1 MNTEDK
7 DLIENPSLDRWVW
20 LLKRTVMDNNWSNLH
35 DGFRT
40 DNSYFRELADTL
52 DYVNDEANSVHPMHQ
67 VRQSING
74 AIGVFKVFRERFALD
89 MFKKHTANEYDSNL
103 VISMFNR
110 TVTFTTDSSTLEDN
124 DKELLNAI
132 KDSFNKRKSD
142 RYPLVNNLDQAFQLS
157 RVEGR
162 PTNPYK
168 VPENIRQVV
177 AMIIDEDMSRNACI
191 TKLDEMANNQ
201 GLWRTANS
209 QPRPQIWGEDRW
221 QDEMDKYKWTALNDY
236 LYERMEKGRTTLDD
250 REFKR
255 IKSNWNKIIIPNEL
269 VSYPTFLKLGI
280 GRLGGKD
287 GSNIV
292 TSEVIKAKG
301 VTSTR
306 IRTNANPNAKRIRK
320 VVDKK
325 LH

>member
-7 DLIENPSLDRWVW
+7 ALIEKPSLDRWVW
-20 LLKRTVMDNNWSNLH
+20 LLKRTVMDNNWCSLH
-35 DGFRT
+35 EGFRT

-52 DYVNDEANSVHPMHQ
+52 DYVNDEVNNVHPMHH
-67 VRQSING
+67 VRQSIND
-74 AIGVFKVFRERFALD
+74 AIGVFKVFREVFAVD
-89 MFKKHTANEYDSNL
+89 MFKKHMATTYDSNL

-110 TVTFTTDSSTLEDN
+110 TVTFEEN

-142 RYPLVNNLDQAFQLS
+142 GYPLVNNLDQAFQLS

-177 AMIIDEDMSRNACI
+177 AMMIYEDMSGNACI
-191 TKLDEMANNQ
+191 TKLDEMANNHSLKTKDNK

-209 QPRPQIWGEDRW
+209 QPRPQIWGADRW
-221 QDEMDKYKWTALNDY
+221 QDEMDKCKWTALNDY
-236 LYERMEKGRTTLDD
+236 LYDRMEKGRTILDD
-250 REFKR
+250 RERRR
-255 IKSNWNKIIIPNEL
+255 IKSSWNKIDMPEKLLWYPNY
-269 VSYPTFLKLGI
+269 VTMGIVKL
-280 GRLGGKD
+280 
-287 GSNIV
+287 NV
-292 TSEVIKAKG
+292 VNSEAIKAK
-301 VTSTR
+301 
-306 IRTNANPNAKRIRK
+306 
-320 VVDKK
+320 D

>member
-20 LLKRTVMDNNWSNLH
+20 LLKRTVMDNNWCSLH
-35 DGFRT
+35 EGFRT

-52 DYVNDEANSVHPMHQ
+52 DYVNDEVNNVHAMHH

-74 AIGVFKVFRERFALD
+74 SIGVFKVFREVFAVD
-89 MFKKHTANEYDSNL
+89 MFKKHTATTYDSNL

-110 TVTFTTDSSTLEDN
+110 TVTFEEN

-142 RYPLVNNLDQAFQLS
+142 GYPLVNTLDQAFQLS

-168 VPENIRQVV
+168 VPENIKQLV
-177 AMIIDEDMSRNACI
+177 AMMIDEDMPRNACI
-191 TKLDEMANNQ
+191 EKIDEMANNHSLKTTDNK

-209 QPRPQIWGEDRW
+209 QPRPQIWGTERW

-236 LYERMEKGRTTLDD
+236 LFERMEKGRTTLDD

-255 IKSNWNKIIIPNEL
+255 IKSNWNKIIMPNEL

-287 GSNIV
+287 GKKTV
-292 TSEVIKAKG
+292 TTEVIKANK
-301 VTSTR
+301 
-306 IRTNANPNAKRIRK
+306 N
-320 VVDKK
+320 

>member
-1 MNTEDK
+1 MNIEDI
-7 DLIENPSLDRWVW
+7 DLIENPSHDRWVW

-35 DGFRT
+35 EGFRT
-40 DNSYFRELADTL
+40 GNSYFRELADTL
-52 DYVNDEANSVHPMHQ
+52 DYVNDEVNNVHPMHQ

-74 AIGVFKVFRERFALD
+74 AIGVFKVFREVFALD

-110 TVTFTTDSSTLEDN
+110 TVTFEEN

-142 RYPLVNNLDQAFQLS
+142 GYPLVNTLDQAFQLS

-168 VPENIRQVV
+168 VPENIKQLV
-177 AMIIDEDMSRNACI
+177 AMMIDEDMPRNACI
-191 TKLDEMANNQ
+191 EKIDEMANNHSLKTTDNK
-201 GLWRTANS
+201 GLWRTANG
-209 QPRPQIWGEDRW
+209 QPRPQIWGTERW

-255 IKSNWNKIIIPNEL
+255 IKSNWNKIIMPNEL

-287 GSNIV
+287 GKKTV
-292 TSEVIKAKG
+292 TTEVIKANK
-301 VTSTR
+301 
-306 IRTNANPNAKRIRK
+306 N
-320 VVDKK
+320 

>member
-7 DLIENPSLDRWVW
+7 DLTENPSLDRWVW

-35 DGFRT
+35 EGFRT

-52 DYVNDEANSVHPMHQ
+52 DYVNDEVNNVHPMHQ

-74 AIGVFKVFRERFALD
+74 AIGVFKVFREVFALD
-89 MFKKHTANEYDSNL
+89 MFKKHTATTYDSKL

-110 TVTFTTDSSTLEDN
+110 TVTFEEN

-142 RYPLVNNLDQAFQLS
+142 GYPLVNNLDQAFQLS

-168 VPENIRQVV
+168 VPENIRQLV
-177 AMIIDEDMSRNACI
+177 AMMIDEDMSRNACI
-191 TKLDEMANNQ
+191 EKIDEMANNHILKTKENK
-201 GLWRTANS
+201 GLWRTAKDK
-209 QPRPQIWGEDRW
+209 PRPSIWNLDRW
-221 QDEMDKYKWTALNDY
+221 QDEMDKYKWAGLNDY
-236 LYERMEKGRTTLDD
+236 LHERMEQGRTILDN
-250 REFKR
+250 RERKQ
-255 IKSNWNKIIIPNEL
+255 IKGGWDKIDMPEEL
-269 VSYPTFLKLGI
+269 LCYPYYVAMGI
-280 GRLGGKD
+280 GKLNVAK
-287 GSNIV
+287 
-292 TSEVIKAKG
+292 SEIIKAK
-301 VTSTR
+301 
-306 IRTNANPNAKRIRK
+306 
-320 VVDKK
+320 D

>member
-7 DLIENPSLDRWVW
+7 ALIENPSLDRWVW
-20 LLKRTVMDNNWSNLH
+20 ILKRTVMDNNWSSLH
-35 DGFRT
+35 EGLRT

-52 DYVNDEANSVHPMHQ
+52 DYVNDEVNSVHPMHQ
-67 VRQSING
+67 VRQSINSS
-74 AIGVFKVFRERFALD
+74 IGLFKVFREIFAVD
-89 MFKKHTANEYDSNL
+89 MFKKHTATTYDSNL

-110 TVTFTTDSSTLEDN
+110 TVTFEEN

-142 RYPLVNNLDQAFQLS
+142 GYPLVNNLDQAFQLS

-177 AMIIDEDMSRNACI
+177 AMMIDEDMSGNACI
-191 TKLDEMANNQ
+191 TKLDEMANNHSLKTKDNK

-209 QPRPQIWGEDRW
+209 QPRPQIWGANRW
-221 QDEMDKYKWTALNDY
+221 QDEMDKYKWAALNDY
-236 LYERMEKGRTTLDD
+236 LYDRMEKGRTTLDN
-250 REFKR
+250 RELKR
-255 IKSNWNKIIIPNEL
+255 IKSNWNKIIMPNEL
-269 VSYPTFLKLGI
+269 TCYPTFLKLGI
-280 GRLGGKD
+280 FGLVGKD
-287 GSNIV
+287 GKKIV
-292 TSEVIKAKG
+292 TTEVNKA
-301 VTSTR
+301 
-306 IRTNANPNAKRIRK
+306 NNN
-320 VVDKK
+320 